1 MSCIDYSKWD
11 KLTLSSDDD
20 EEEPEQPPPARP
32 TSSSCP
38 CCGNKDAHSMVPVGS
53 RRLYIP
59 DPLLDGWAALPEE
72 LLLLLFNQYLC
83 WTRAASAAVRAT
95 CTRWNHI
102 HDSNVPRLLIK
113 EPWSFWQLRGMASF
127 PACIAVKLDAGGMAG
142 DGFGWMDQPLGIDGM
157 PEDGMEEKGT
167 VLQHV
172 LTILWNAKQITSAFT
187 PAAAALTCVSTHT
200 STHDCWACSTCAACV
215 VVP

>member
-1 MSCIDYSKWD
+1 MSRIDYSKWD
-11 KLTLSSDDD
+11 TLALSSDD
-20 EEEPEQPPPARP
+20 EEVQPEQSPPSRPA
-32 TSSSCP
+32 SCP
-38 CCGNKDAHSMVPVGS
+38 CCSNKGCGANTMVPTGS

-59 DPLLDGWAALPEE
+59 APFLHGWAALPEE
-72 LLLLLFNQYLC
+72 LVLLLLSQYLC

-127 PACIAVKLDAGGMAG
+127 PACTAVKLDAGGMFG
-142 DGFGWMDQPLGIDGM
+142 TDGFGWMEPSVGMDGM
-157 PEDGMEEKGT
+157 DEGGFGWEKGT

-172 LTILWNAKQITSAFT
+172 FTILWNAKQITSACASAAPT
-187 PAAAALTCVSTHT
+187 PT
-200 STHDCWACSTCAACV
+200 
-215 VVP
+215 P